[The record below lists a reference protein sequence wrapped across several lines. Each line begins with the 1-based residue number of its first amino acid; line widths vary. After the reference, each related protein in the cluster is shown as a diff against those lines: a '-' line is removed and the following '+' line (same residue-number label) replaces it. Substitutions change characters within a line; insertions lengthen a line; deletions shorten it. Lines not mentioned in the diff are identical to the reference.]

1 MIVELQQI
9 LNNIHYRGLG
19 LTITDLKKICLDHH
33 LSAALSEV
41 ELVENDYSLLVQFFA
56 NGFEDT
62 QREEVYRRLERRLYS
77 ITSSLM
83 VDCVAD
89 NNHVQMLCAICATMK
104 ALKRL

>member
-33 LSAALSEV
+33 LSAALAEV

-89 NNHVQMLCAICATMK
+89 QKTA
-104 ALKRL
+104 